1 MNAIYYKNPQ
11 MALIRKLIKTE
22 KNEDVYPFTVKSIKN
37 LNILDLNNDII
48 ILVGGNGSGKSTMLE
63 IIATK
68 LNLYRISED
77 LNYSDIEFE
86 TIKKAVNGFDIQYL
100 TKPKGFFFRSEDF
113 ITYIK
118 YLDKEKQIAA
128 EELKRIDQEYKGKS
142 ALSKGLAKMPYVRTI
157 SEIEDMYQIN
167 LNEQSHGESYLDF
180 FKSRLRPNSLYLLD
194 EAEMPLS
201 INNQLALMLMIK
213 EAIDM
218 GCQFII
224 ATHSP
229 VLMSYPNS
237 LIYQIDDEGFKTT
250 TYEDIESVSLL
261 KDFLN
266 NKDRFLNH
274 LFKE

>member
-1 MNAIYYKNPQ
+1 

-37 LNILDLNNDII
+37 LNILDFNNDII

-142 ALSKGLAKMPYVRTI
+142 ALSKGLAKMPHVRTI
-157 SEIEDMYQIN
+157 SEIEDMYQTN

-237 LIYQIDDEGFKTT
+237 LIYQIDEEGFKTT
-250 TYEDIESVSLL
+250 IYDDIESVSLL

-266 NKDRFLNH
+266 NKDQFLNH